1 MTLKKLSLMYRES
14 DRYGIYGC
22 FFYYRSLLNMTSKL
36 MEWSK
41 KVNYSVI
48 NSSIYIY
55 VIYYL

>member
-1 MTLKKLSLMYRES
+1 MYRES